1 MKTSLKNPP
10 AVAPLYWHHS
20 MPSQQSMFKAKAEM
34 MKSLMN
40 TLRWGSSAWQPVPTK
55 TLAEDKI
62 WRAAT
67 HGEDGGVEA
76 TLRHWVKLVDEDDK
90 ASLAN
95 TYRNLEE
102 EDIEKIQSPTP
113 DMINDIKIGAGYSL
127 LSIAIYRNL
136 INDIKFLVQ
145 QPSIS
150 LNTPSGSERLTPLHI
165 AIIRGN
171 PDIIFEILHNR
182 STAPSQLVN
191 AYDYHGRTALHH
203 VVIEWAKAKNEKDTK
218 DSLKKVESHE
228 MVLQLLKYGAYI
240 DAQNRSFHTPLHLL
254 VIHGSDKEA
263 MPFAELL
270 LENGAE
276 VNTKDEF
283 GDSPLHSAC
292 RRGHHKLI
300 RLLIDWDADMDCRN
314 LDWTTP
320 QDLFLS
326 RDEMTEDDRDF
337 AQDIFSR
344 LKKPSITRERAG
356 NLPRGPTEC
365 IDEMRS
371 ICAEFP
377 VYFRYQW
384 PGLDP
389 KPNGNTSMAWIRS
402 DMKVSHVLYPK
413 PGEDEATLEPV
424 NGGEGFLASCDD
436 KFKTKAWLCWKEEI
450 KNNLNKNGA
459 TKQSGRDEAESAETR
474 DQKLEDKIKEDVGE
488 RSWRWI
494 NFPSNN
500 MTWIKDFIILNA
512 KDKESGQLDE
522 RTWRFFEENIRIHE
536 TDSLYSRVRIPHAKV
551 NPPPAKRD
559 TQPVGSNAPPTT
571 ADASLTATTSTE
583 KGQDPKEV
591 EPNRFQTWKNTDGFM
606 PGKMLSLVVP
616 FLDIETEDQVQS
628 GFEGLETQCQRVKK
642 LNEVYSPFTGMH
654 GVQHSQTLDQI
665 YYNTESDA
673 IQLHTEK
680 EQVIYRWSARRNI
693 ERKQFQEHQDQWSQ
707 QLTQV
712 QTKEHDNVSTS
723 PGDSNQNIQ
732 PMPRKKLES
741 LHKLWR
747 KLWDQQDQPQQPQDL
762 NASMIIYPK
771 QQDTDPIKLRRHG
784 GKNAKNANAKRIRED
799 PSPKWLMSRQLWLWK
814 LDDNTIV
821 TAIPSRANG
830 MTADTLL
837 ETIRQGNLDVLT
849 TPNDLIKRILSETVT
864 FLDEFKWAGLGNHI
878 LDIFEGEIA
887 TETNLEAGF
896 FKDFSSGNWSPN
908 NVNGFIQK
916 AADCTYRVRDI
927 RDELHLLRQVFETQA
942 KVVTD
947 FAAIFWPSSTPGS
960 QKQGNI
966 ASRDL
971 RESFIRDC
979 GLQSLIQRVR
989 RMESDASTALEG
1001 LSTIIQA
1008 MQAQASLKEAE
1019 QSRFLNLM
1027 ILPFTIITVIFTPL
1041 SFLTSLFAVNTL
1053 GFPHNDDGELRLP
1066 ASWFSWRMV
1075 VGEISSLLPLGLLV
1089 LLIYFWYGSE
1099 SDNASSQK
1107 IAWERSS
1114 RRRVVEGE
1122 QQPQASA

>member
-1 MKTSLKNPP
+1 MKFSI
-10 AVAPLYWHHS
+10 
-20 MPSQQSMFKAKAEM
+20 
-34 MKSLMN
+34 N
-40 TLRWGSSAWQPVPTK
+40 TLSWGSRAWQPPSEK
-55 TLAEDKI
+55 TLAERNI
-62 WRAAT
+62 WWAAT
-67 HGEDGGVEA
+67 HDVDGGVEA
-76 TLRHWVKLVDEDDK
+76 ALREWAKNIDEDER
-90 ASLAN
+90 ASLVN
-95 TYRNLEE
+95 TYKNLEE
-102 EDIEKIQSPTP
+102 EDIKRIQP
-113 DMINDIKIGAGYSL
+113 DMKDDINIGVGYSL

-136 INDIKFLVQ
+136 INDIKFLLQ
-145 QPSIS
+145 QPSIL
-150 LNTPSGSERLTPLHI
+150 LNRPSGSELLTPLHI
-165 AIIRGN
+165 SIIREN
-171 PDIIFEILHNR
+171 YDIVFEILRNR

-203 VVIEWAKAKNEKDTK
+203 AVMKWTKNGKEAEDT
-218 DSLKKVESHE
+218 SEMSRSHRI
-228 MVLQLLKYGAYI
+228 VLQLLTYGANI

-254 VIHGSDKEA
+254 VIHGSDQEA
-263 MPFAELL
+263 TRFAEIL

-292 RRGHHKLI
+292 RRGHHALI
-300 RLLIDWDADMDCRN
+300 RLLIDWGADMDCRN

-326 RDEMTEDDRDF
+326 RDEMTEDDRAF

-344 LKKPSITRERAG
+344 LKKPNMTRARAG
-356 NLPRGPTEC
+356 NIPRGPTEC
-365 IDEMRS
+365 IDEMRN

-384 PGLDP
+384 AGLNP
-389 KPNGNTSMAWIRS
+389 KPDGNTSMAWIRS

-413 PGEDEATLEPV
+413 PEEHEETLEPV
-424 NGGEGFLASCDD
+424 NGGDGFLASCED
-436 KFKTKAWLCWKEEI
+436 KFKSKAWLSWKEEN
-450 KNNLNKNGA
+450 KNNSSTQQRATRQENG
-459 TKQSGRDEAESAETR
+459 KDESESEETR
-474 DQKLEDKIKEDVGE
+474 SQKPEDHRKRVEEDV
-488 RSWRWI
+488 RRNSWRWI

-512 KDKESGQLDE
+512 KNKESGQLDE
-522 RTWRFFEENIRIHE
+522 RAWRFFEENIRIHE

-551 NPPPAKRD
+551 SHKSDRINTSLQNKKENPKTKINYSVVKQDIQSAP
-559 TQPVGSNAPPTT
+559 GSNGTNVNVALSTV
-571 ADASLTATTSTE
+571 ADISLTTTMNTE
-583 KGQDPKEV
+583 KVQDQKEV
-591 EPNRFQTWKNTDGFM
+591 EPSTFQSWKNTDGFM

-628 GFEGLETQCQRVKK
+628 GFENLETQCQRVKK

-665 YYNTESDA
+665 YYNTESDVT
-673 IQLHTEK
+673 QLHSVK
-680 EQVIYRWSARRNI
+680 EQVIYRWSARRNK
-693 ERKQFQEHQDQWSQ
+693 EREQSQDHQDQSSH
-707 QLTQV
+707 QLTQAAA
-712 QTKEHDNVSTS
+712 KEHDSVSTS
-723 PGDSNQNIQ
+723 PEVSNQNIQ
-732 PMPRKKLES
+732 LMPQQKWLGFIQKLKQ
-741 LHKLWR
+741 KLWHPR
-747 KLWDQQDQPQQPQDL
+747 QPQQPQKL
-762 NASMIIYPK
+762 TPSRILHPR
-771 QQDTDPIKLRRHG
+771 QQDADPIKQRRPG
-784 GKNAKNANAKRIRED
+784 GKDAKNANAKRIRED

-814 LDDNTIV
+814 LDDNTII

-849 TPNDLIKRILSETVT
+849 TPNDLIKRILHETVS
-864 FLDEFKWAGLGNHI
+864 FLDEFKWAGLGIHI

-887 TETNLEAGF
+887 TETNREAEF
-896 FKDFSSGNWSPN
+896 FKTFSSGNWSPD
-908 NVNGFIQK
+908 NVNRFIQE

-942 KVVTD
+942 KVVSD
-947 FAAIFWPSSTPGS
+947 FAAVFWPTGAPGS
-960 QKQGNI
+960 QKQGNV
-966 ASRDL
+966 ASRDM
-971 RESFIRDC
+971 REGFIRDC
-979 GLQSLIQRVR
+979 GLQSLVQRVR
-989 RMESDASTALEG
+989 RMEGDASTTLEG

-1053 GFPHNDDGELRLP
+1053 AFPHNDDGELRLP

-1099 SDNASSQK
+1099 SDNVSSQR
-1107 IAWERSS
+1107 IAPERLS
-1114 RRRVVEGE
+1114 RRKVVGRERRPRAE
-1122 QQPQASA
+1122 A